1 MDMTTAPI
9 AATHMTSRIHA
20 GCSTW
25 KPILAIIGAAVVVAG
40 AWAGLRHDAWAGAI
54 AAALL
59 VLALAGWFFSYD
71 RHVRAKE
78 SEEQYRILFNN
89 SSDAV
94 VVFGLGEDGAPTNFI
109 QVNDMACQRLGYTR
123 EELLERSP
131 RDVGAPGTSGPI
143 MQHLLAGDQSLF
155 ETEHL
160 TRDGRRIPTEINAR
174 AFLAGDQR
182 MVLGVGRD
190 ITERKR
196 MEKDLRMIAAVVENS
211 TDFIGLASLEG
222 SVLFL
227 NPAARQMLGFDG
239 DEPVTGGSVPD
250 DFMDEDR
257 EWFRER
263 VLPAVTR
270 DGRWE
275 GEARFKQIG
284 RAHV

>member
-94 VVFGLGEDGAPTNFI
+94 VVFGLGED
-109 QVNDMACQRLGYTR
+109 RS
-123 EELLERSP
+123 EEH
-131 RDVGAPGTSGPI
+131 TSE
-143 MQHLLAGDQSLF
+143 LQS
-155 ETEHL
+155 
-160 TRDGRRIPTEINAR
+160 
-174 AFLAGDQR
+174 
-182 MVLGVGRD
+182 
-190 ITERKR
+190 
-196 MEKDLRMIAAVVENS
+196 
-211 TDFIGLASLEG
+211 
-222 SVLFL
+222 
-227 NPAARQMLGFDG
+227 RQYL
-239 DEPVTGGSVPD
+239 
-250 DFMDEDR
+250 
-257 EWFRER
+257 
-263 VLPAVTR
+263 
-270 DGRWE
+270 
-275 GEARFKQIG
+275 
-284 RAHV
+284 